1 MLRGSLFLL
10 AGSSAFLPLISDF
23 LPLVCYNLLRVIQQ
37 KRGLSVANFH
47 SYLREL
53 PAVDRLLKE
62 PLIVEMLEQLPRR
75 LILAAIQDVLQGY
88 RQKICAVEDSG
99 YLKAS
104 LDLSP
109 ARLAQE
115 AVSLAQ
121 ERAGPRMRPVIN
133 ATGIVLHT
141 NLGRAPLAPAAAQVV
156 AGILE
161 RYCNLEIDLAEGV
174 RGSRQAHLE
183 GLICDLTGAEAAV
196 VVNNNA
202 AAVFLLLNSCTAGK
216 EVIVSRGQLV
226 EIGGSFRL
234 PEVMAA
240 GGARL
245 VEVGTTNKTYL
256 HDYERAITENTAALL
271 KVHTSN
277 YHLIGFTASIGIA
290 EMVDLAHAHK
300 LLALE
305 DLGSGVLIDITR
317 YGLPREPRVQD
328 SIAAGMDLVTF
339 SGDKLLGG
347 PQAGIIVGRRH
358 LVERIRSN
366 QLARIMRVDKITV
379 AALEATLRLYLDEEK
394 AVQEIPIW
402 RALTA
407 PLSQLQDRA
416 ENMAARLKTSFGE
429 ADIELLKGS
438 SRVGGGALPMA
449 ELPTVLLSLRIP
461 HVDPSG
467 LAGRLRCGNP
477 PVIVRLQQ
485 ERLLLDLRTVEP
497 EQEEPLLE
505 ALVAALEGDQSPFQ
519 GQLFINDS

>member
-1 MLRGSLFLL
+1 MTDLH
-10 AGSSAFLPLISDF
+10 P
-23 LPLVCYNLLRVIQQ
+23 
-37 KRGLSVANFH
+37 
-47 SYLREL
+47 YLREL

-62 PLIVEMLEQLPRR
+62 PVIGELLERLPRR
-75 LILAAIQDVLQGY
+75 LVLAAVQETLQGY
-88 RQKICAVEDSG
+88 RQKICGERDG
-99 YLKAS
+99 GQFRTG

-115 AVSLAQ
+115 AAALAQ
-121 ERAGPRMRPVIN
+121 NQAVPCLRPVIN

-141 NLGRAPLAPAAAQVV
+141 NLGRAPLAPAAAKAV
-156 AGILE
+156 AEILE
-161 RYCNLEIDLAEGV
+161 RYCNLEIDLVEGV

-183 GLICDLTGAEAAV
+183 RLLCDLTGAEAAV

-202 AAVFLLLNSCTAGK
+202 AAVFLLLNSCAAGK

-240 GGARL
+240 GGACL
-245 VEVGTTNKTYL
+245 VEVGTTNKTYRR
-256 HDYERAITENTAALL
+256 DYEAAITADTAALL

-277 YHLIGFTASIGIA
+277 YHLIGFTASVDAADIA
-290 EMVDLAHAHK
+290 ALAHAHN

-305 DLGSGVLIDITR
+305 DLGSGVLLDITR
-317 YGLPREPRVQD
+317 YGLPPEPRVQE

-347 PQAGIIVGRRH
+347 PQAGIIVGRCE
-358 LVERIRSN
+358 LIEKIRSN
-366 QLARIMRVDKITV
+366 QLARVLRVDKLTV

-407 PLSQLQDRA
+407 PLSRLQERA
-416 ENMAARLKTSFGE
+416 ETLASRLKAYFGE
-429 ADIELLKGS
+429 ADVELLKGS
-438 SRVGGGALPMA
+438 SRVGGGALPTA
-449 ELPTVLLSLRIP
+449 ELPTVLLSLQVP
-461 HVDPSG
+461 HVASSV
-467 LAGRLRCGNP
+467 LAERLRCGNP

-485 ERLLLDLRTVEP
+485 ERLLLDLRAVEP
-497 EQEEPLLE
+497 EQDEPLLK
-505 ALVAALEGDQSPFQ
+505 ALVVALEGEQP
-519 GQLFINDS
+519 